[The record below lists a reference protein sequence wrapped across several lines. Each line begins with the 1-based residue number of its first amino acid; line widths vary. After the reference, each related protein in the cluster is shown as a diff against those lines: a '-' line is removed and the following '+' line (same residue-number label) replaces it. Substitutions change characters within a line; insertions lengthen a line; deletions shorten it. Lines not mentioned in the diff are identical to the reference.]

1 MKSIALFFSSAL
13 LILLFSCNNNPK
25 DSKAANIPVKVSNQG
40 VNIAYSDTGKGDT
53 TLLFVHGWC
62 INRSYWSNQVSYF
75 SKKYRVVTI
84 DLAGFGQSG
93 KNRNVW
99 NTDAYGKDIDSVISQ
114 LNLKN
119 VVLIGH
125 SMAGHIILQGAI
137 NNPDK
142 VIAMVGVDNFKSVG
156 YIETQQDKKGYD
168 TAINELRHHFKRYAT
183 QYFKDALFYKTTADS
198 IKIRILSDIAKADS
212 VIAVDA
218 MEDDHFDEVKKI
230 SESKKRLYLIN
241 SDYTPT
247 DTVGFKVNH
256 IPYQLFNI
264 RATGHF
270 PMVEKP
276 QDFNVVLTEI
286 LSKI

>member
-1 MKSIALFFSSAL
+1 MKLLTLLFSSAL
-13 LILLFSCNNNPK
+13 LILLFSCNSNSK
-25 DSKAANIPVKVSNQG
+25 DSKAANSAVKVSDQG

-62 INRSYWSNQVSYF
+62 INRSYWSNQASYF

-84 DLAGFGQSG
+84 DLAGFGHSG

-99 NTDAYGKDIDSVISQ
+99 NTDAYGRDIDSVISQ

-156 YIETQQDKKGYD
+156 Y
-168 TAINELRHHFKRYAT
+168 
-183 QYFKDALFYKTTADS
+183 
-198 IKIRILSDIAKADS
+198 
-212 VIAVDA
+212 
-218 MEDDHFDEVKKI
+218 
-230 SESKKRLYLIN
+230 
-241 SDYTPT
+241 
-247 DTVGFKVNH
+247 
-256 IPYQLFNI
+256 
-264 RATGHF
+264 
-270 PMVEKP
+270 
-276 QDFNVVLTEI
+276 
-286 LSKI
+286 